1 MTKKITMLSLIC
13 KKVQLI
19 NLHFKLQIL
28 MKTWF
33 NPLRISLCK
42 LRPQVSLIPQD
53 KILAHLLAQS
63 YREVAMQMNIHKV
76 PTQ

>member
-1 MTKKITMLSLIC
+1 
-13 KKVQLI
+13 
-19 NLHFKLQIL
+19 